1 MTIEKNNFKK
11 RIKTMRINPWIAGAI
26 IGFLAASLQKIA
38 SMTNPPAYGLCM
50 ACHATDLINGVINI
64 AAGKKLLGVAGIVEI
79 GIIPTLTVIGVLFG
93 SFVAAKIYKEF
104 RVTKMVSPLSMLK
117 MFLLGFLVMNFA
129 LILSACP
136 IRASLRVAHGDVIA
150 LVGLFCI
157 GIGAIIGT
165 ILLERSVKV

>member
-1 MTIEKNNFKK
+1 MEKGKNDIKK
-11 RIKTMRINPWIAGAI
+11 RIKSMRINPWIAGAI
-26 IGFLAASLQKIA
+26 IGFLAASLQQIA
-38 SMTNPPAYGLCM
+38 SMTKPPAYGFCM
-50 ACHATDLINGVINI
+50 ACHARDLINGLINI
-64 AAGKKLLGVAGIVEI
+64 AAGTKLGVADIVKI
-79 GIIPTLTVIGVLFG
+79 GIIPTLTIIGVLLG

-104 RVTKMVSPLSMLK
+104 RVTKAVSRLSMFK

-136 IRASLRVAHGDVIA
+136 IRASLRVAHGDIVA

-157 GIGAIIGT
+157 GIGAIVGT